1 MKRRNLIIGGSIFF
15 LVFLVIVYNIPEERT
30 KEEQQKSISVEQVN
44 QDSLRIARVNSAT
57 AKAESLARVRN
68 KVIPYSKT
76 IPINQTSVTS
86 PVRSEEEIVTERYA
100 GLIDEYGRDRAG
112 IMIQAEIKD
121 AWEDDRTRASMLMN
135 ASAAA
140 MQGDYELSKVQQE
153 NREKDIQKKVDA
165 QFSPWSGEHRLLV
178 DTVKKTLND
187 PGSFEHLET
196 TTMKGTGWPDSFIVK
211 MDYSAKNAYGG
222 RVRASVT
229 VLMSSEGGHI
239 LQVLDEG

>member
-135 ASAAA
+135 AS
-140 MQGDYELSKVQQE
+140 GRRPCRGITNFLRF
-153 NREKDIQKKVDA
+153 NRKIERRIYRK
-165 QFSPWSGEHRLLV
+165 R
-178 DTVKKTLND
+178 
-187 PGSFEHLET
+187 
-196 TTMKGTGWPDSFIVK
+196 
-211 MDYSAKNAYGG
+211 
-222 RVRASVT
+222 
-229 VLMSSEGGHI
+229 
-239 LQVLDEG
+239 